1 MFPDCDSPR
10 ECGDTPMTKGPD
22 APTNLQPMKLAELQ
36 VLHLE
41 GTAMRMPVDEP
52 EFPEGEHGAVREHGL
67 AWIIATCQRTVA
79 VAMGRAAREN
89 LQRHCAA
96 AATAQVYS
104 GAEAY
109 AFLVRFACGLESKLS
124 GETEI
129 FGQVKESWRQFSART
144 GLQSRQLDPI
154 VQALFQDTKE
164 VRARELSG
172 LGSASYGS
180 QVRRLLGA
188 PTPGPTLLL
197 GAGQLAQSV
206 APWLAA
212 EDLLVWNRSA
222 ERAQELARLVRER
235 YPERRCEVLAGEA
248 EELAAWSRAGDVV
261 LCVPVD
267 PARDALRL
275 AAWHARAGHT
285 GRLVH
290 LGLGATADP
299 TWEGARG
306 LTSLSALFE
315 MVRVQAE
322 QRSVQ
327 VARARRACAERAV
340 LRSLGNS
347 ATQPHGWEDL
357 AAFATI
363 AP

>member
-1 MFPDCDSPR
+1 
-10 ECGDTPMTKGPD
+10 
-22 APTNLQPMKLAELQ
+22 MKLADLH

-41 GTAMRMPVDEP
+41 GTATRMPVDEP
-52 EFPEGEHGAVREHGL
+52 EFHEGQHGVVREHGL
-67 AWIIATCQRTVA
+67 AWVIATCQRTVA
-79 VAMGRAAREN
+79 VAVGRAATEN
-89 LQRHCAA
+89 LRRHCAA
-96 AATAQVYS
+96 AASAQVYS

-129 FGQVKESWRQFSART
+129 FGQVKESWRQFSARP
-144 GLQSRQLDPI
+144 GLQSRQLDSI
-154 VQALFQDTKE
+154 VQSLFQDTKE

-188 PTPGPTLLL
+188 ATPGPTLLL

-206 APWLAA
+206 APWLPGD
-212 EDLLVWNRSA
+212 ELLVWNRSA
-222 ERAQELARLVRER
+222 DRAHELARVVRER
-235 YPERRCEVLAGEA
+235 YPDRRCEVLAGDD
-248 EELAAWSRAGDVV
+248 EELTAWGRAGDVV

-267 PARDALRL
+267 PARDAQRL
-275 AAWHARAGHT
+275 AAWHARDGHAG
-285 GRLVH
+285 RIVH
-290 LGLGATADP
+290 LGLGEGADP
-299 TWEGARG
+299 VWAGARG
-306 LTSLSALFE
+306 LTSLASLFE
-315 MVRVQAE
+315 MVRAQAE
-322 QRSVQ
+322 QRSLQ